1 MKAISFIL
9 ALLLTTCDN
18 SLPVT
23 IIECAS
29 GFLQGFT
36 DADGEGDL
44 APCIESTGGVVELS
58 WQSIEYFM
66 DEFYFIYGIGKAGEA
81 IFGLFDVYMYCSE
94 AIPHDLP
101 ILINE
106 FKNLSLSDFVNNLKN
121 NWIELI
127 VMGIVAYQSISQG
140 QYGQAAFYIGLAVHD
155 IILG

>member
-1 MKAISFIL
+1 MKAIAIIF
-9 ALLLTTCDN
+9 ALLLVSCED
-18 SLPVT
+18 SLPVM
-23 IIECAS
+23 IIDIAS

-44 APCIESTGGVVELS
+44 APCIESSGSVLILG

-66 DEFYFIYGIGKAGEA
+66 DQFYFIYGIGKAGEA
-81 IFGLFDVYMYCSE
+81 VFGLFDVYMYCSE

-101 ILINE
+101 ILIEE
-106 FKNLSLSDFVNNLKN
+106 FKDLTAADFWENVKD
-121 NWIELI
+121 NWVELI
-127 VMGIVAYQSISQG
+127 VMGIVGYQSIAQH